1 MTRAR
6 RRTTGKARLLSLE
19 QLELWLDNL
28 DPPAPGV
35 SMIDGFLAALVI
47 SPCFVHPDVWM
58 WHIIGDRGRYAL
70 EGTKAAAAC
79 QTIINRYNEIS
90 AALAEH
96 PKSYA
101 PIYMRTDDGEV
112 LLEDWANG
120 FFGGMRLAIDA
131 WAPFIKDPETAYP
144 LTLIIGHSTKTGV
157 PSLADMLTDE
167 EGAAAL
173 ADAWRVIPDLVS
185 LLHDRFAQARQATL
199 P

>member
-1 MTRAR
+1 M
-6 RRTTGKARLLSLE
+6 LSLE

-47 SPCFVHPDVWM
+47 SPRFVHPETWM
-58 WHIIGDRGRYAL
+58 WHILGDRARYAL
-70 EGTKAAAAC
+70 EGTRAAAAC

-90 AALAEH
+90 TALDER
-96 PKSYA
+96 PETYA
-101 PIYMRTDDGEV
+101 PLYMRTDDGEV

-131 WAPFIKDPETAYP
+131 WAPFIEDPEIGYP
-144 LTLIIGHSTKTGV
+144 LTLIVGHSTQTGA
-157 PSLADMLTDE
+157 PSLPEIIADN

-173 ADAWRVIPDLVS
+173 ADAWRIVPDLVS
-185 LLHDRFAQARQATL
+185 LLHQRFAEARSATL